1 MEWNDETN
9 NEQNETVFLPYRQSM
24 KDEGEFKF
32 SFTGISH
39 NDAAGADGTSECISL
54 FDDNTAT
61 AVTVWC
67 KSHKDSL
74 YPLPDEKTDG
84 AKLARALK
92 RAFGGS
98 NWGEVFELASAGG
111 SLSVTK
117 NDFEASPTGYSWLW
131 AVKS

>member
-9 NEQNETVFLPYRQSM
+9 NEQNETVFLPYRESM
-24 KDEGEFKF
+24 KVDGEFKF
-32 SFTGISH
+32 TFTNVSH
-39 NDAAGADGTSECISL
+39 NDAAGKDHSSECITL
-54 FDDNTAT
+54 FDDEDR

-67 KSHKDSL
+67 KSHANSL

-98 NWGEVFELASAGG
+98 NWDEVFELASAGG

-117 NDFEASPTGYSWLW
+117 NDFEASPTGFAWLW
-131 AVKS
+131 QVTA